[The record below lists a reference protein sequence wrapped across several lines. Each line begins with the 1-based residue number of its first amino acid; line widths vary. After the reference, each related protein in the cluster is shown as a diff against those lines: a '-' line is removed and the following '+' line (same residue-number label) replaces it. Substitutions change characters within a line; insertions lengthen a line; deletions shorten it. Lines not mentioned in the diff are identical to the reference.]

1 MQAKTLT
8 RTPVSRLALSPT
20 FTWSRANCKS
30 SSQLWGLSDGRGER
44 GGSGRFPGS
53 LTSSVFNSKS
63 LGLVTSQRF
72 RQSSSLLPGRFPK
85 SLGNRQEA
93 RSLIMT
99 RVIYYDLSLRSNIHP
114 LQKTLLRPRNSKSFL
129 DIQSLFLHRKVSD
142 I

>member
-8 RTPVSRLALSPT
+8 HTPVSRLALSPT

-30 SSQLWGLSDGRGER
+30 SSQLWGLSDGSGER
-44 GGSGRFPGS
+44 GSGRFPGS

-99 RVIYYDLSLRSNIHP
+99 RVIYYDLSLRST
-114 LQKTLLRPRNSKSFL
+114 LQKTLLRPRNSKSFF